1 MSLHGV
7 YDSQNIFAKI
17 IRGEAPCYK
26 VYEDEDVLAFL
37 DLFPQSYGH
46 TLVIPKHAE
55 ARNLLEIDA
64 QNLAKVMAVVQRLT
78 RALVEEVQPDG
89 VQVAQFNGAPP
100 GRRSSTSI
108 STSSR
113 ASAARISAS
122 MRRSRATRKCSHNF
136 RSVWR
141 SVCKADCA
149 WAGPVRGRSFAR
161 RIFLKYLVTYCRG
174 SGAPRFSGD
183 VRNNL
188 HSF

>member
-89 VQVAQFNGAPP
+89 VQVAQFNGAP
-100 GRRSSTSI
+100 
-108 STSSR
+108 
-113 ASAARISAS
+113 
-122 MRRSRATRKCSHNF
+122 
-136 RSVWR
+136 
-141 SVCKADCA
+141 
-149 WAGPVRGRSFAR
+149 AGQTVFH
-161 RIFLKYLVTYCRG
+161 IHFHIV
-174 SGAPRFSGD
+174 PRFSGENLGILAAKQGDPD
-183 VRNNL
+183 VLEQLQERL
-188 HSF
+188 AQRLQG